1 MAYRVKQKFL
11 NRGISYDRETLKE
24 MFNGLSH
31 QENANENTPIFHL
44 IPVKMA
50 MIMLE
55 RMQRKRNTPPLRI
68 EMQTSHFGN
77 QFGSF

>member
-1 MAYRVKQKFL
+1 MAYRVKKKFL

-55 RMQRKRNTPPLRI
+55 RMQRKRNTPPLWI